1 MSGGLIEQLE
11 SALLTEN
18 QLCSVWQDRDPDL
31 YEHVPSDVLPA
42 GGSDVLPAD
51 GQLPGHRPDEPAQGI
66 VAKRA
71 G

>member
-1 MSGGLIEQLE
+1 MVSGVLIEQLE

-18 QLCSVWQDRDPDL
+18 QLCSVGETEFLSYINMFRVMVFL
-31 YEHVPSDVLPA
+31 LVGVM
-42 GGSDVLPAD
+42 
-51 GQLPGHRPDEPAQGI
+51 HRPDELAQGI